1 MNPIKG
7 WLADAGKSPDTRHVD
22 TCDGVRALAICIVAW
37 YHIWQQSWL
46 YPNLTVFGR
55 EISFDPLVR
64 SGYIWVDMMILIS
77 GFCLYL
83 PWARL
88 GEGEKGQ
95 SPAAFYEKRLARVHP
110 SYLLT
115 IAVMLGVALATR
127 AYGDNRSFMLRD
139 VASHLTY
146 TQMFAYDTYYATNL
160 GGSLWTLALEMQL
173 YLIFPLL
180 ARAFRRQP
188 AATFAAMMG
197 IALATRGYIA
207 ATYPDVSL
215 YFNQLPAYLDTF
227 ALGMA
232 AALAHVR
239 LSRVKH
245 GAAMR
250 LVCSAATAAA
260 LWLLWRTAKAQAGCA
275 TTEAIRLGQMNRRLA
290 MGLLGAALLVASAN
304 AGWVVRH
311 ILSNPVTRFVSSVSM
326 QFYIWHQTLAVWLLR
341 ARIIPSVSATPNYDG
356 ELLWQKRYTFVCFAA
371 ALLLAALLTYGFE
384 RPVSRRLLEKKLLEK
399 TGKKQKRA

>member
-7 WLADAGKSPDTRHVD
+7 WLADAEKSPDTRHVD

-188 AATFAAMMG
+188 GATFAAMMG

-275 TTEAIRLGQMNRRLA
+275 TTRPF
-290 MGLLGAALLVASAN
+290 
-304 AGWVVRH
+304 GWGR
-311 ILSNPVTRFVSSVSM
+311 
-326 QFYIWHQTLAVWLLR
+326 
-341 ARIIPSVSATPNYDG
+341 
-356 ELLWQKRYTFVCFAA
+356 
-371 ALLLAALLTYGFE
+371 
-384 RPVSRRLLEKKLLEK
+384 
-399 TGKKQKRA
+399 

>member
-1 MNPIKG
+1 M
-7 WLADAGKSPDTRHVD
+7 
-22 TCDGVRALAICIVAW
+22 
-37 YHIWQQSWL
+37 
-46 YPNLTVFGR
+46 
-55 EISFDPLVR
+55 
-64 SGYIWVDMMILIS
+64 
-77 GFCLYL
+77 
-83 PWARL
+83 
-88 GEGEKGQ
+88 
-95 SPAAFYEKRLARVHP
+95 
-110 SYLLT
+110 
-115 IAVMLGVALATR
+115 
-127 AYGDNRSFMLRD
+127 
-139 VASHLTY
+139 
-146 TQMFAYDTYYATNL
+146 
-160 GGSLWTLALEMQL
+160 
-173 YLIFPLL
+173 
-180 ARAFRRQP
+180 
-188 AATFAAMMG
+188 
-197 IALATRGYIA
+197 
-207 ATYPDVSL
+207 SL

-311 ILSNPVTRFVSSVSM
+311 ILSNPVTRLVSSVSM

-356 ELLWQKRYTFVCFAA
+356 ELLWQKRYTFACFAA

-384 RPVSRRLLEKKLLEK
+384 RPVSRRLLEKNLLGK
-399 TGKKQKRA
+399 TRQNKRKRA

>member
-1 MNPIKG
+1 MNLIKG
-7 WLADAGKSPDTRHVD
+7 WLADAEKSPDTRHVD

-88 GEGEKGQ
+88 CEGEKGQ

-215 YFNQLPAYLDTF
+215 YFNQLPAYLGYVRAGHGGGARACAPLAGEARRGDAPCVQRGDGCG
-227 ALGMA
+227 AL
-232 AALAHVR
+232 AALAHGQGAGGLR
-239 LSRVKH
+239 DDGGHSAGADEPQTGD
-245 GAAMR
+245 GAAGGNAAGGQRQRR
-250 LVCSAATAAA
+250 L
-260 LWLLWRTAKAQAGCA
+260 GCA
-275 TTEAIRLGQMNRRLA
+275 AYPI
-290 MGLLGAALLVASAN
+290 
-304 AGWVVRH
+304 
-311 ILSNPVTRFVSSVSM
+311 
-326 QFYIWHQTLAVWLLR
+326 
-341 ARIIPSVSATPNYDG
+341 
-356 ELLWQKRYTFVCFAA
+356 
-371 ALLLAALLTYGFE
+371 
-384 RPVSRRLLEKKLLEK
+384 
-399 TGKKQKRA
+399 